1 MHYIIGTQ
9 ITVTQSRPNPV
20 RPGMSSQQIRATS
33 RGMSSFTKERELFD
47 SGKVYTITRIYMK
60 EDKVCYRFNSVD
72 GTGVEVMFNTV
83 GDAERFISEV
93 KGETVPD
100 YEQINR
106 DKSD

>member
-33 RGMSSFTKERELFD
+33 RGMSNYTKEREQFTP
-47 SGKVYTITRIYMK
+47 GVTYTITRIYMK
-60 EDKVCYRFNSVD
+60 DNNVCYKFHSAD
-72 GTGVEVMFNTV
+72 GTGVEVIFKTV
-83 GDAERFISEV
+83 SDAEKFISEV